1 MKKILF
7 FHHYNSAIGAGICL
21 IHIVRAI
28 KEDFEI
34 TVALPKGG
42 NLPMKIRDIG
52 VNVIECD
59 NSPCAYM
66 HYNGSTTRFF
76 SLRHLKNIVN
86 IQNDRCNVK
95 RIIEEVNPDII
106 AVNSMTLFWIGDVG
120 HKLGK
125 KTICFH
131 RETYKKGIFGLRSSY
146 IKKRLKR
153 DFDGVAFISYYDME
167 QTGNSKY
174 KFVRITDKVD
184 LNIYNSRQ
192 KEKIRQELG
201 LPKNDIL
208 ILYTG
213 GCNKLKGGLVAVKSL
228 KFVKHQHIKLLFL
241 QYSKMDFSKGIK
253 VIKLIIKRIF
263 RKDYQFIVEKEI
275 AKSGLDDRIIFHP
288 STDEVE
294 KYFIACDAVV
304 FPSTLAHQAR
314 PIYEAGAAEIP
325 IFISDFANTKEF
337 VTEENGYCFQV
348 NNAEELA
355 ERIDEWL
362 DNQEDAK
369 KKILANKE
377 KTYQE
382 HNLAS
387 LNKELLGFI
396 HTL

>member
-7 FHHYNSAIGAGICL
+7 FHHYNSAIGAGMCL
-21 IHIVRAI
+21 LHIVGAI
-28 KEDFEI
+28 KEDFEV
-34 TVALPKGG
+34 TVALPEGG
-42 NLPMKIRDIG
+42 DLPMKIRNMG
-52 VNVIECD
+52 VPVIE
-59 NSPCAYM
+59 SGGFPHAYM

-76 SLRHLKNIVN
+76 SLRHLQNVINIRK
-86 IQNDRCNVK
+86 DRYYVEK
-95 RIIEEVNPDII
+95 IIKEVNPDII
-106 AVNSMTLFWIGDVG
+106 AVNSMTLFWIGKVA

-131 RETYKKGIFGLRSSY
+131 RETYKKGTVGLRSLY
-146 IKKRLKR
+146 IKKRLKQ

-167 QTGNSKY
+167 QTGDSKS

-184 LNIYNSRQ
+184 LNLYKPGQ
-192 KEKIRQELG
+192 KEKIRHELG
-201 LPKNDIL
+201 LPQDDIL

-213 GCNKLKGGLVAVKSL
+213 GCNKLKGGLVVVRSL
-228 KFVKHQHIKLLFL
+228 NFIKHQNIKLVFL
-241 QYSKMDFSKGIK
+241 QYSKIDRPKGLRMIK
-253 VIKLIIKRIF
+253 SMIKRIF
-263 RKDYQFIVEKEI
+263 RKDYQFLIEKEI
-275 AKSGLDDRIIFHP
+275 IRNRLDDKIIFHP
-288 STDEVE
+288 STDKVE
-294 KYFIACDAVV
+294 KYFTACDAAV

-325 IFISDFANTKEF
+325 IFISDFENTKEF

-369 KKILANKE
+369 KRIFANKE

-396 HTL
+396 CTL